1 MTKKLVL
8 LACVVALALSAGA
21 QNVTTSSKGPWMNAP
36 KSHAVGGEFNKAS
49 ETAFSNGV
57 WANAPKDRSVT
68 KGRNAG
74 SIASPADLTS
84 KFGPS
89 APLGGSKGGRVG
101 RK

>member
-21 QNVTTSSKGPWMNAP
+21 QNVTTTSKGPWMNAPKSHAVGGEFKAALETASSKGPWMNAP
-36 KSHAVGGEFNKAS
+36 KSHAVGGEFNSA
-49 ETAFSNGV
+49 
-57 WANAPKDRSVT
+57 
-68 KGRNAG
+68 